1 MNRATDSFGTAS
13 VSHQYS
19 FLFYPRIQ
27 RSFYLLRVYQ
37 SLEFYRP
44 PFSLSVSLDGSVAV
58 DSVGEGNAKPKC
70 PSLCIASRSARHRGL
85 SLGAAPLPLG
95 EHGVCQVPPLQDSG
109 VFLVEWYPAQ
119 RSSGT
124 LEEKGSLKE
133 NF

>member
-27 RSFYLLRVYQ
+27 RSSYLLRVYQ

-58 DSVGEGNAKPKC
+58 DSVGRGMQ
-70 PSLCIASRSARHRGL
+70 SQSVLLSAS
-85 SLGAAPLPLG
+85 PLG
-95 EHGVCQVPPLQDSG
+95 VHDTVV
-109 VFLVEWYPAQ
+109 YH
-119 RSSGT
+119 
-124 LEEKGSLKE
+124 
-133 NF
+133 